1 MLIGTGIMFAC
12 EEVVS
17 RVLEKRGL
25 KLPSSLI
32 SMLAI
37 FVFLNGYAA
46 AAGEETAEKAAEYLR
61 PAVDHLGK
69 WMPLYLAPPLVAL
82 PNALKGIGSDS
93 SASMWAKLGCIHAAG
108 WLFTLVSTAAIAK
121 KVQQYSHPSNDTTT
135 VATDNAPADADETE
149 PVSADAAVDETVA
162 AAADDVADTAS
173 TATTTSAAKAV
184 KSKDDKMKEAWTA
197 IAAASFILAPV
208 YGSTPATFSTTV
220 LSLLHGNAL
229 PKRIKDVIHPLV
241 TCSVVTGVVAV
252 VFGRCCGLTSQQ
264 ALDHYFNK
272 KGMLKGGAGDV
283 YYGLLSTCCCALGV
297 RMFYSRRILA
307 ENLVPLVIS
316 TAASTVL
323 SLFGTTAVCGAA
335 KLPPTLTLTLAQ
347 RSVMSS
353 LGIPAAALLGGI
365 PAVAVASILLT
376 GVYGASFGR
385 SILDEIGI
393 TTEQKVTRG
402 IATGASAHSIGT
414 SSLMESEPD
423 AAAISSVSL
432 CLAGIFHTALC
443 SVPAVQHVLKKLA
456 HAI

>member
-17 RVLEKRGL
+17 RVLAKRGL
-25 KLPSSLI
+25 KLPSSLV

-108 WLFTLVSTAAIAK
+108 WLFTLLSTAAIAK
-121 KVQQYSHPSNDTTT
+121 KVQQYSHPSTGAITTT
-135 VATDNAPADADETE
+135 TESAPADTDATE
-149 PVSADAAVDETVA
+149 QVSADATDDETVVA
-162 AAADDVADTAS
+162 VPDADLTAKS
-173 TATTTSAAKAV
+173 STTSAESV
-184 KSKDDKMKEAWTA
+184 KSKDAKMKEAWTA
-197 IAAASFILAPV
+197 ITAASFILAPV

-241 TCSVVTGVVAV
+241 TCSVVTATVAV
-252 VFGRCCGLTSQQ
+252 VFGRCCGLSSTQ

-283 YYGLLSTCCCALGV
+283 YFGLLSTCCCALGV

-335 KLPPTLTLTLAQ
+335 KLPPKLTLTLAQ

-385 SILDEIGI
+385 SILDNIGI

-414 SSLMESEPD
+414 SALMESEPD

-443 SVPAVQHVLKKLA
+443 SVPAVQQVLKKLA